1 MQVAAPT
8 EEKPGRVAY
17 QGAPGSF
24 SHEACLALRPWDEAV
39 AFETFAQALDA
50 LRAEIDGI
58 DDQILALFEQRLAI
72 AATVGRAKDAPT
84 GPHTKLRPDRE
95 QTVLSRMLKQAKP
108 ENAEAV
114 EHLWREIVGWG
125 LARQG
130 RPQVQVWAPIEPTR
144 AYDGARLRFGA
155 AADIKMVRDPQKA
168 LAFAAEGH
176 GIAVLAINTEDAW
189 WMGLRR
195 EWSMLSVFD
204 GYGGETPTSLA
215 VGKIDPPA
223 LPKGRRVVVTAG
235 GDAGDGGGARRWGLN
250 THHGWTIALT
260 DADLAPGDA
269 EGCVG
274 AIG

>member
-1 MQVAAPT
+1 MSVSNLQ
-8 EEKPGRVAY
+8 RVWPDVPDLTPE
-17 QGAPGSF
+17 Q
-24 SHEACLALRPWDEAV
+24 
-39 AFETFAQALDA
+39 QALAA

-58 DDQILALFEQRLAI
+58 DDQILVLFEKRLAV

-95 QTVLSRMLKQAKP
+95 QAVLARMLSKCQT

-130 RPQVQVWAPIEPTR
+130 RLQVQVWAPIEPTR
-144 AYDGARLRFGA
+144 AFDGARLRFGA
-155 AADIKMVRDPQKA
+155 AADIRMVRDPQKA

-260 DADLAPGDA
+260 DADLAPGEA
-269 EGCVG
+269 EGCVC

>member
-1 MQVAAPT
+1 MPNSNIQQVWPD
-8 EEKPGRVAY
+8 VAELTPE
-17 QGAPGSF
+17 Q
-24 SHEACLALRPWDEAV
+24 
-39 AFETFAQALDA
+39 QALAA

-58 DDQILALFEQRLAI
+58 DDQILKLFEQRLAI

-95 QTVLSRMLKQAKP
+95 QTVLSRMLSQASP

-130 RPQVQVWAPIEPTR
+130 RLQVQVWAPTEPTR
-144 AYDGARLRFGA
+144 AFDGARQRFGM
-155 AADIKMVRDPQKA
+155 AADIRMVRDPQAA

-176 GIAVLAINTEDAW
+176 GVAVLAINTEDAW
-189 WMGLRR
+189 WTGLRR
-195 EWSMLSVFD
+195 EWSSLSVFD
-204 GYGGETPTSLA
+204 GFGLAGGEPTALA
-215 VGKIDPPA
+215 VGKIDPSA
-223 LPKGRRVVVTAG
+223 LPTGRRVIVTAG
-235 GDAGDGGGARRWGLN
+235 GDAGDGGGARRWGLS
-250 THHGWTIALT
+250 THHGWSLALT
-260 DADLAPGDA
+260 DADVAPGEA

>member
-1 MQVAAPT
+1 MLCGQR
-8 EEKPGRVAY
+8 RV
-17 QGAPGSF
+17 
-24 SHEACLALRPWDEAV
+24 
-39 AFETFAQALDA
+39 
-50 LRAEIDGI
+50 
-58 DDQILALFEQRLAI
+58 
-72 AATVGRAKDAPT
+72 
-84 GPHTKLRPDRE
+84 
-95 QTVLSRMLKQAKP
+95 
-108 ENAEAV
+108 AV

-130 RPQVQVWAPIEPTR
+130 RLQVQVWAPIEPTR

-176 GIAVLAINTEDAW
+176 GVAVLAVNTEDAW

-235 GDAGDGGGARRWGLN
+235 GDAGDGGGPRRWGLN

-260 DADLAPGDA
+260 DAELAPGDA

>member
-1 MQVAAPT
+1 MPQSNIQQVWPAETVELSPEQKA
-8 EEKPGRVAY
+8 
-17 QGAPGSF
+17 
-24 SHEACLALRPWDEAV
+24 LA
-39 AFETFAQALDA
+39 A
-50 LRAEIDGI
+50 LRAEIDSL
-58 DDQILALFEQRLAI
+58 DDQILELFERRLAV
-72 AATVGRAKDAPT
+72 AAQVGKAKDAPV

-95 QTVLSRMLKQAKP
+95 QAVQARVLKQCEP
-108 ENAEAV
+108 ENREAV

-130 RPQVQVWAPIEPTR
+130 RLQVHVWAPIDP
-144 AYDGARLRFGA
+144 AKAVDGAETQA
-155 AADIKMVRDPQKA
+155 A
-168 LAFAAEGH
+168 LAHAAEGH
-176 GIAVLAINTEDAW
+176 GVAVLSINTDDAW

-223 LPKGRRVVVTAG
+223 LPTGRRVVVTVG
-235 GDAGDGGGARRWGLN
+235 GDAGDGSGARRWGLN
-250 THHGWTIALT
+250 TNHGWTLALT
-260 DADLAPGDA
+260 DADVAPGDV

>member
-1 MQVAAPT
+1 MPQSNIQQVWPA
-8 EEKPGRVAY
+8 
-17 QGAPGSF
+17 
-24 SHEACLALRPWDEAV
+24 
-39 AFETFAQALDA
+39 ETAELSPEQKAQAA
-50 LRAEIDGI
+50 LRAEIDSL
-58 DDQILALFEQRLAI
+58 DDQILELFERRLAV
-72 AATVGRAKDAPT
+72 AAQVGKAKDAPT

-95 QTVLSRMLKQAKP
+95 QAVQARVLKQCEP
-108 ENAEAV
+108 ENREAV

-130 RPQVQVWAPIEPTR
+130 RLQVHVWAPIDP
-144 AYDGARLRFGA
+144 AKAVDGARLRFGA
-155 AADIKMVRDPQKA
+155 AADIKLVRDPQAA
-168 LAFAAEGH
+168 LAHAAEGH
-176 GIAVLAINTEDAW
+176 GVSVLSINTEDAW

-223 LPKGRRVVVTAG
+223 LPTGRRVVVTVG
-235 GDAGDGGGARRWGLN
+235 GDAGDGSGARRWGLN
-250 THHGWTIALT
+250 TNHGWTLALT
-260 DADLAPGDA
+260 DADVAPGDV

>member
-1 MQVAAPT
+1 MSQSAIQQVWPAETIELSA
-8 EEKPGRVAY
+8 EQKA
-17 QGAPGSF
+17 
-24 SHEACLALRPWDEAV
+24 LA
-39 AFETFAQALDA
+39 A
-50 LRAEIDGI
+50 LRAEIDNL
-58 DDQILALFEQRLAI
+58 DDQILELFERRLSV
-72 AATVGRAKDAPT
+72 AAQVGKAKDAPT

-95 QTVLSRMLKQAKP
+95 QTVLSRMLSKCQP

-130 RPQVQVWAPIEPTR
+130 RLQVQVWAPIDP
-144 AYDGARLRFGA
+144 AKAVDGARLRFGA
-155 AADIKMVRDPQKA
+155 AADIKLVLDPQAA
-168 LAFAAEGH
+168 LAHAAEGK
-176 GIAVLAINTEDAW
+176 GVAVLSISGDDPW
-189 WMGLRR
+189 WIGLRR

-235 GDAGDGGGARRWGLN
+235 GDAGDGSGARRWGLN
-250 THHGWTIALT
+250 THHGWTLALT
-260 DADLAPGDA
+260 DADVAPGDV
-269 EGCVG
+269 EGGVG